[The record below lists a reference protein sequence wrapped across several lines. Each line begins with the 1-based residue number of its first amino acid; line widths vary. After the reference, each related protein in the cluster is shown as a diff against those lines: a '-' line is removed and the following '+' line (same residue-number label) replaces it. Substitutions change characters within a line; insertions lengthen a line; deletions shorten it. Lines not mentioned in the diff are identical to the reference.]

1 MARMILKVC
10 PMASIYSIKL
20 KVQKTANSGEST
32 VNAFS
37 AASVSYCM
45 IVLTNILVLTVHKA
59 IEAALEKKANIISMS
74 WTLPKP
80 GAKTIERERLDVV
93 LSRACQETV
102 LMFCSSP
109 DRKSHNGTQHYP
121 SDFNRKKTS
130 LIGAADDSGTLYNH
144 SGTQNDFIFP
154 GVNVSVSGD
163 HNRNDTTSLTRE
175 LTGSSIATALAAGLA
190 AMMTYCFKASA
201 LTAVMPRIEQGKILA
216 AGSTEL
222 IKPEDVNAV
231 AHHDGIEM
239 VFKRIGMIESYSTPF
254 IPVWK
259 RFRYAAQVLG
269 DERKTNAQNST
280 YLMNLCRNLMDR

>member
-1 MARMILKVC
+1 MILKVC

-32 VNAFS
+32 VEAFS
-37 AASVSYCM
+37 AASVSYRM
-45 IVLTNILVLTVHKA
+45 IVLTDKLVLTVHKA

-80 GAKTIERERLDVV
+80 DAKTIERERLDAV
-93 LSRACQETV
+93 LSRSCEETV

-109 DRKSHNGTQHYP
+109 DRKSQNETQHYT
-121 SDFNRKKTS
+121 SYFNRKKIF
-130 LIGAADDSGTLYNH
+130 LIGAADDSGTLYSH

-154 GVNVSVSGD
+154 GINVSVSGD
-163 HNRNDTTSLTRE
+163 HNRNNTTSLTRE

-201 LTAVMPRIEQGKILA
+201 LAAVLPRIEQGKILA
-216 AGSTEL
+216 ASSTEL

-231 AHHDGIEM
+231 AHNDGIEM
-239 VFKRIGMIESYSTPF
+239 VFKRIGTIESYCTPF
-254 IPVWK
+254 IPVWN
-259 RFRYAAQVLG
+259 RFRHATQVLG
-269 DERKTNAQNST
+269 DEKKTDDQKST
-280 YLMNLCRNLMDR
+280 YLMNLCRN